1 MRRRVAA
8 MLGLLI
14 VVACTTVDV
23 SAVRRRESEPDRSA
37 GARVSTGSSTTTTAT
52 AATARDS
59 ATTTTTTTPTTT
71 TTAPAP
77 PRRVTMAFTGDTL
90 LHSPLWRRAAIT
102 AGGASYDFR
111 PMLDRLRPVLEP
123 VDLAVCHLETPIA
136 PEGEELSTYPM
147 YGVPA
152 EIADAVVAAGYDRCS
167 TASNHSLDRGT
178 AGIDRT
184 VGTLESVGIEQ
195 SGMARTAEE
204 IAPRV
209 FDVAGVAVTHL
220 SYTFGYNGL
229 RAPPGEDW
237 RSALIDPFRIVDDAF
252 QARRLGAEI
261 VIVSLHWGVEGATAP
276 SKWQRRIAEGITASG
291 AIDLIVGHHA
301 HVLQPIEQ
309 INGTWVMF
317 GLGNILS
324 NLSTA
329 TGWPPGA
336 QDGAVAVVELTVTG
350 DGEVAVAAPLLHPTW
365 VDKDAG
371 FVVRLVADDLAGA
384 EISEG
389 TRRALEASLARTHH
403 VVGPFL
409 PP

>member
-1 MRRRVAA
+1 
-8 MLGLLI
+8 
-14 VVACTTVDV
+14 
-23 SAVRRRESEPDRSA
+23 
-37 GARVSTGSSTTTTAT
+37 
-52 AATARDS
+52 
-59 ATTTTTTTPTTT
+59 
-71 TTAPAP
+71 
-77 PRRVTMAFTGDTL
+77 MAFTGDTL
-90 LHSPLWRRAAIT
+90 PHSPLWRRAALN
-102 AGGASYDFR
+102 AGGAGYDFR
-111 PMLDRLRPVLEP
+111 PMLERLHPVLDA

-204 IAPRV
+204 ITPRV
-209 FDVAGVAVTHL
+209 FDVTGVAVTHL

-261 VIVSLHWGVEGATAP
+261 VIVSLHWGVEGATEP
-276 SKWQRRIAEGITASG
+276 SEWQRRIAEGITASG

-324 NLSTA
+324 NLSAA

-371 FVVRLVADDLAGA
+371 FVVRLVADDLGGA

-389 TRRALEASLARTHH
+389 TRRALEASLARTRQ
-403 VVGPFL
+403 VVGQFL